1 MSNTIYDFWLMVYQ
15 NYARHLKTNKCNVDA
30 LPFQQ
35 KIAMLTDIIENDESK
50 CAIYF
55 PQNVGSFL
63 CFLSNEERRQKD
75 YQQSQAKLDAYMAE
89 HEREWFDLAQPS
101 EIHTEIIVG
110 NRCSSSTAIDA
121 VTLPA
126 AFNFNFFAVRT
137 MDCLNKGGYTIRKFH
152 CLYHTCRML
161 DKRGHNNTNECSEAA
176 TTAAATAK
184 IPMSRDHTTDDESF
198 ERKVHMFVVYHYW
211 FPHWPDHRSP
221 ENIDV
226 VLDMCINL
234 IDSDCEQELANA
246 HGNDNLHANDSLVH
260 GENDAGDLVNVSST
274 TTPTTASRSIGRQ
287 SMDLS
292 HSQPLMLN
300 HVPFNGPTP
309 IIHWFVFAHFIVF
322 FFCLCLHFNYTMNYL
337 SIYTHT
343 QFGWY
348 WPHRLCGGHF
358 KWITSTSAQ
367 LFIILN
373 IIIAEC
379 R

>member
-15 NYARHLKTNKCNVDA
+15 NFSRHLKTNKSNVDA

-55 PQNVGSFL
+55 PQSVGKFL
-63 CFLSNEERRQKD
+63 CFLSNDERRHKD
-75 YQQSQAKLDAYMAE
+75 YQQSQLQLDAYITE
-89 HEREWFDLAQPS
+89 HEHEWFDLAQPN

-110 NRCSSSTAIDA
+110 DR
-121 VTLPA
+121 LPSA
-126 AFNFNFFAVRT
+126 PNFNFFAVKT

-152 CLYHTCRML
+152 CLYHTCKLL
-161 DKRGHNNTNECSEAA
+161 DKRSKTNTDECTENVTTMPATVVEA
-176 TTAAATAK
+176 
-184 IPMSRDHTTDDESF
+184 SDDESF
-198 ERKVHMFVVYHYW
+198 ERRVHTFVVYHYW

-234 IDSDCEQELANA
+234 IDSDCEQELLNA
-246 HGNDNLHANDSLVH
+246 HGHDLLRASDSL
-260 GENDAGDLVNVSST
+260 GENVADESGDGNTST
-274 TTPTTASRSIGRQ
+274 PKSIGRQ

-309 IIHWFVFAHFIVF
+309 IIHWFV
-322 FFCLCLHFNYTMNYL
+322 
-337 SIYTHT
+337 
-343 QFGWY
+343 
-348 WPHRLCGGHF
+348 
-358 KWITSTSAQ
+358 
-367 LFIILN
+367 
-373 IIIAEC
+373 
-379 R
+379 